1 VKPNEL
7 LNDMAFP
14 FGPGFPLIR
23 LQALGTGP
31 VQRTPSEYPLQS
43 LTQNA
48 RRGTHPD
55 IASLVDPLFACGGKR
70 VR

>member
-14 FGPGFPLIR
+14 FRPGCPLIR

-31 VQRTPSEYPLQS
+31 VSAAIP
-43 LTQNA
+43 NA
-48 RRGTHPD
+48 ERARGETHPD